1 MLPVGLLAS
10 TDIHPTDN
18 LKASP
23 PLAQRRGGQAEEGV
37 PGAAATVKVHSSSLQ
52 WQRVTHT
59 PPPHIDM
66 YIIQSYPEQHNTL
79 KKIYSYIQYL

>member
-1 MLPVGLLAS
+1 MRCSRQPRCDGEG
-10 TDIHPTDN
+10 P
-18 LKASP
+18 
-23 PLAQRRGGQAEEGV
+23 QRCPSLV
-37 PGAAATVKVHSSSLQ
+37 PGRTPP
-52 WQRVTHT
+52 